1 VGFQVLSLGSSGI
14 GGFLWEAQ
22 GLEDFCGKLRDW
34 RIFVGSSGIGSF
46 PPTPPRFSL
55 HWAHGLGWEAL
66 PSCSRLLL
74 RFHLCGAAGVCG
86 VDRSLGWQ

>member
-34 RIFVGSSGIGSF
+34 QLSPHPTPLFPALGPWVRVGSPSQLQPAF
-46 PPTPPRFSL
+46 AEVPSL
-55 HWAHGLGWEAL
+55 WGCW
-66 PSCSRLLL
+66 
-74 RFHLCGAAGVCG
+74 GVWC
-86 VDRSLGWQ
+86 